1 MKFTVKKAV
10 ALAMAGV
17 MTQGMTA
24 LAFANQ
30 MVGVD
35 LWNAVS
41 DKASMGNVATDN
53 NEFALYNED
62 TNTLQIAFN
71 PVNISGYI
79 SGVTQMQYDTTGN
92 GNFKDVTVIER
103 ASVESGTRN
112 DGNSYTVDYIQ
123 IMEFDVPS
131 YLKKSG
137 VEYIDLQMKVPHT
150 PMDSVIA
157 DGYLDARLRIDWSD
171 VSTTDLTKI
180 VADDTMS
187 GGEIATVSLQDQT
200 SGIRVIGDSTQVTS
214 DADLYVAQ
222 ITSGADYEKAKTAL
236 GVSDF
241 DLYDVRFAVGGTEV
255 GMMGAA
261 ELRVPYTG
269 ELEIYRISDEGNKT
283 LLRGAAAVTEYSFLT
298 NQVGLIAIVG
308 GEKQAITLVD
318 GATNLGGLY
327 AETPTTET
335 TTTETTTTETTTTE
349 STTTSSNPFTDI
361 SSHWAKDNILYA
373 VEQGLFSG
381 TSATTFSPDANM
393 TGGMVISVLHRIAGS
408 PETATTDSSWYGQA
422 VAWGKNNGIIGGY
435 KTFDPSANVTRE
447 EFATMLYLFEKM
459 SNDTVAGADLS
470 KFSDSNQISSW
481 AYEGLAWSNQVGIV
495 AGSSAT
501 TISPQND
508 ASRAVIATM
517 LCRYIDMQ

>member
-10 ALAMAGV
+10 ALAMTG
-17 MTQGMTA
+17 MMMQGMGVLA
-24 LAFANQ
+24 LANEL
-30 MVGVD
+30 VGVD

-53 NEFALYNED
+53 NEFALYNEEE
-62 TNTLQIAFN
+62 NTLQIAFN

-79 SGVTQMQYDTTGN
+79 SGVTQIQYDTNGN
-92 GNFKDVTVIER
+92 GDFKDVTVLER

-112 DGNSYTVDYIQ
+112 DGVNYTVDYIQ
-123 IMEFDVPS
+123 IMEMTVPS
-131 YLKKSG
+131 NLTKTG
-137 VEYIDLQMKVPHT
+137 VEFVDLQIKVPHT

-157 DGYLDARLRIDWSD
+157 DGYLDARLRIDWSN
-171 VSTTDLTKI
+171 VSTTDLTQL

-187 GGEIATVSLQDQT
+187 GGEIATVSLQDQK

-222 ITSGADYEKAKTAL
+222 LTSGASYEIAKTAL
-236 GVSDF
+236 GTSDF
-241 DLYDVRFAVGGTEV
+241 DLYDVRFAVAGTEV

-269 ELEIYRISDEGNKT
+269 DLEIYRISEEGNKT
-283 LLRGAAAVTEYSFLT
+283 LLRGAAAATEYSFLT
-298 NQVGLIAIVG
+298 NQVGLIAVVG
-308 GEKQAITLVD
+308 GEKQEITLVD

-327 AETPTTET
+327 AEEAETTTSTTTT
-335 TTTETTTTETTTTE
+335 TTTE
-349 STTTSSNPFTDI
+349 NAFTDI
-361 SSHWAKDNILYA
+361 DSHWAKDNILYA

-393 TGGMVISVLHRIAGS
+393 TGGMVITVLHRIAGS
-408 PETATTDSSWYGQA
+408 PVAVTSDSSWYGQA
-422 VAWGKNNGIIGGY
+422 VAWGESNGIIGGY
-435 KTFDPSANVTRE
+435 KTFDPAANVTRE

-459 SNDTVAGADLS
+459 NNDTVDGADLS
-470 KFSDSNQISSW
+470 KFSDNTEISSW
-481 AYEGLAWSNQVGIV
+481 AYEGLSWTNQVGIV
-495 AGSSAT
+495 TGSSAT
-501 TISPQND
+501 TISPKND

-517 LCRYIDMQ
+517 LCRYIDLGNH